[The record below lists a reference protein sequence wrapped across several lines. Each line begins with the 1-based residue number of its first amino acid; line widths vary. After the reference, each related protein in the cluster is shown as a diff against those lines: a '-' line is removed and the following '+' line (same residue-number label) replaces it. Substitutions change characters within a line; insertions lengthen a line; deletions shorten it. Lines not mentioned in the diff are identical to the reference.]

1 MDPQV
6 PGGAELAGG
15 SSWFED
21 CRFFSGN
28 ATPVLVALQRSVA
41 VSRIS
46 TAFLGQRV
54 QVNNECWGVPVP
66 GKAV

>member
-1 MDPQV
+1 MDPEV

-15 SSWFED
+15 SSWLED
-21 CRFFSGN
+21 LGYSQVMPPRVGS
-28 ATPVLVALQRSVA
+28 AA

-46 TAFLGQRV
+46 TAFLGRRE
-54 QVNNECWGVPVP
+54 QVNNQRWGVPVP